1 MQLFNKLI
9 GFLIGAA
16 FEGLLNPK
24 KNDYET
30 ERRKKVEPDSADSKW
45 RRWRIERD
53 EELEARRKAATQ
65 KPTQDQPETS
75 TRD

>member
-16 FEGLLNPK
+16 FEGLLSPRK
-24 KNDYET
+24 PDQVT
-30 ERRKKVEPDSADSKW
+30 ESRKKVEPESADSKW

-53 EELEARRKAATQ
+53 EELEARKT
-65 KPTQDQPETS
+65 KNIS
-75 TRD
+75 L